1 MIQRYNCPHHVR
13 PQVQLKHWESAEEN
27 KTEKNPEKLGKPAGA
42 TVLKSFLFFFPQLLE
57 LLSTV
62 TLKLCPGDRPPWLQ
76 PTLLNFKDPRAVFF
90 SGHTKVHRKVT
101 WVHTPSYPR
110 KAHGPVRSR
119 TRRRRRCSYTKRPQR
134 LYKFAFASLPS
145 RRRHPKVLMPSF
157 ANCRI
162 LGKFHRLSE
171 PHLWSWDL

>member
-1 MIQRYNCPHHVR
+1 MIQRYNCPYHVR
-13 PQVQLKHWESAEEN
+13 PQVQLKHWELAEEN

-76 PTLLNFKDPRAVFF
+76 PTLLNFKDPRAIFF
-90 SGHTKVHRKVT
+90 SGHTNAHRKVT

-110 KAHGPVRSR
+110 KAHRPVRSR
-119 TRRRRRCSYTKRPQR
+119 TRRHRHCSYTKGPQR
-134 LYKFAFASLPS
+134 LVQICLYQ
-145 RRRHPKVLMPSF
+145 PSF
-157 ANCRI
+157 QKKAPKSTDAI
-162 LGKFHRLSE
+162 LR
-171 PHLWSWDL
+171 